1 VKRRRHLPMHL
12 SVISKKSFAVVANI
26 DAAPMARL

>member
-1 VKRRRHLPMHL
+1 MHL